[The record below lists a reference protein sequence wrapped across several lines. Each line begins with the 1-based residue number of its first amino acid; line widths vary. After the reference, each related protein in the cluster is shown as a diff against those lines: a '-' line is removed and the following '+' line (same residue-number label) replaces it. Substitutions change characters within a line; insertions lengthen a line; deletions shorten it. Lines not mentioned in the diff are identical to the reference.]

1 MTGSDPA
8 ALRARLEAG
17 RAALAAEDG
26 AAEQNRAVVELDQ
39 QSVGR
44 LSRMDAMQVR
54 EMAMAQQARRRA
66 EIARID
72 AALARVDTDEFGWC
86 LRCGEEIAP
95 ARIENDPAVTLCL
108 DCASR

>member
-1 MTGSDPA
+1 MTSSNRA

-17 RAALAAEDG
+17 RAALVAEDD
-26 AAEQNRAVVELDQ
+26 AAGQNRAVVELDQ

-54 EMAMAQQARRRA
+54 EMAMAQQARRRT

-72 AALARVDTDEFGWC
+72 AALARLDTDEFGWC

-95 ARIENDPAVTLCL
+95 ARLANDPAVTLCL
-108 DCASR
+108 ACAAR